1 MAKRCPPGV
10 LCIENM
16 TLVIAVVILLVIA
29 YVFYLKHNV
38 RPAHGMQL
46 ANNMHSANGMQLA
59 NNMQLANSMQL
70 ANNMHSA
77 NGMQLANSMQLAN
90 NMQPTAKG
98 VPINVPTQ
106 SAGQNSTPTQV
117 GILTGNGEILPLIG
131 SQIIASRD
139 TWHFHTKS
147 NQRSQVMLPISF
159 KGKSCTSEYGCDNL
173 SNGDTVYVEGY
184 NKAFKVTMYDKRG
197 PQYIPYV

>member
-46 ANNMHSANGMQLA
+46 ANNMHSAHG
-59 NNMQLANSMQL
+59 MQL

-77 NGMQLANSMQLAN
+77 HGMQQANNMQLAN

-159 KGKSCTSEYGCDNL
+159 KGKSCTSEYGCNNL

>member
-46 ANNMHSANGMQLA
+46 ANSMHSAHGMQLA
-59 NNMQLANSMQL
+59 NR
-70 ANNMHSA
+70 MHSA
-77 NGMQLANSMQLAN
+77 HGMQLANSMQ
-90 NMQPTAKG
+90 PTTKG